1 MSEKLTYH
9 LEGDY
14 LIPDLIPPES
24 PHIGIWGERRRRFL
38 RTHQKPV
45 YDAMLMNGTLTAHL
59 EEVDQSAEE
68 MMDRL
73 TTQLAAHE
81 GITESLKAADQMAW
95 VQKMNS
101 ARKRSEAKRQA
112 AAQLP
117 LKFLL
122 IFSYRILY
130 HIAYQNVNHRLA

>member
-59 EEVDQSAEE
+59 EEVDRSAEA
-68 MMDRL
+68 MLDRL
-73 TTQLAAHE
+73 TEQMAKRE
-81 GITESLKAADQMAW
+81 KITEKLKSENQMLW
-95 VQKMNS
+95 IQKMANFQN
-101 ARKRSEAKRQA
+101 QA
-112 AAQLP
+112 YEIIYRD
-117 LKFLL
+117 L
-122 IFSYRILY
+122 IC
-130 HIAYQNVNHRLA
+130 V

>member
-9 LEGDY
+9 WEGDY
-14 LIPDLIPPES
+14 LIPDLAAPES
-24 PHIGIWGERRRRFL
+24 PKIGIWGERRRRFL

-45 YDAMLMNGTLTAHL
+45 YGTMLMNGTLTAHL

-73 TTQLAAHE
+73 TTQLAVQE

-101 ARKRSEAKRQA
+101 VRNRAEEMVIRE
-112 AAQLP
+112 
-117 LKFLL
+117 L
-122 IFSYRILY
+122 I
-130 HIAYQNVNHRLA
+130 AV